1 MNSPALRIAGL
12 LTAAAIIIASAL
24 SAQAQRRITP
34 VTPPKPGVTL
44 RKSDTDKKPEVDR
57 TRLEERLDAQGNV
70 ILVDTVTGTE
80 FVDSTGIVPPV
91 GNIYPLLH
99 GVTVGVNVIEPLL
112 RAFGQQYGGA
122 EVWGELSLHNRYFP
136 ILEFGLSKADITPDG
151 MNYTYRSPLAPY
163 FKLGLNYNIFYNSN
177 SAYQLLVGLR
187 YGITHFKWTLT
198 DITLSPDSYWGP
210 SAPVSFPSQSSLAG
224 FWEFALSLKV
234 RIAGPISLGWAV
246 KYHSMLHG
254 AKSPIGPSLYIPGF
268 GKRGNSLSVGFS
280 VMYTIPLNSSP
291 APAVSKENTHTTQ

>member
-1 MNSPALRIAGL
+1 MNSPALRLAGL

-24 SAQAQRRITP
+24 TAQAQRRITP
-34 VTPPKPGVTL
+34 VTPPKPGVNL
-44 RKSDTDKKPEVDR
+44 RTTDPAKKPEVDR
-57 TRLEERLDAQGNV
+57 THLEERLDAQGNV

-80 FVDSTGIVPPV
+80 FVDSTGIIPPV

-99 GVTVGVNVIEPLL
+99 GVTVGANVIEPLL

-136 ILEFGLSKADITPDG
+136 IVEFGLSKADITPDG

-163 FKLGLNYNIFYNSN
+163 FKIGLNYNIFYNSN
-177 SAYQLLVGLR
+177 PAYQLLVGLR
-187 YGITHFKWTLT
+187 YGLTPFRWTLT

-210 SAPVSFPSQSSLAG
+210 SAPVSFPSQSAFAG
-224 FWEFALSLKV
+224 YWEFALSLKV
-234 RIAGPISLGWAV
+234 RIAGPISLGWTA

-254 AKSPIGPSLYIPGF
+254 GNSPIGPSLYIPGF

-280 VMYTIPLNSSP
+280 VMYTIPLNTSP
-291 APAVSKENTHTTQ
+291 APAVPTENTHHL